1 MTEKSSVPPAPDSV
15 HAIAASGAAA
25 ASVASSSAAP
35 SAAAAAS
42 SAGPSFARVALAD
55 AMELVASMRFA
66 ISLLVVICITAV
78 IGTVVKQNEPMNNY
92 VNQFGP
98 FWSELFGHMSLYTVY
113 SAWWFLLMMGF
124 LVVSTS
130 LCVARHTPK
139 ILRDFN
145 NYKETVREQS
155 LQVFR
160 HKGLGYLQMGPE
172 ASLQQINA
180 WLSAHGWRA
189 RAQVRNTGVM
199 IGAKKGAAHKVGY
212 LAAHS
217 AIVLICLGGL
227 FDGDLLVRVT
237 MWAQGKSIYQGSDF
251 TQMSPQNHLGPGN
264 PSFRGNLFVPE
275 GSRSASAL
283 LNMPTGVVLQELPFE
298 VELKKFKVEYYDTGM
313 PKLFA
318 SDIVIH
324 DRETGTTQAA
334 TVKVNEPV
342 TYRGLTLYQS
352 SFEDGGSELQLRL
365 RNLSGNDDVD
375 LTGKVG
381 GAVQLGQG
389 EARSTLEFSDLR
401 VINVENLGGAAAGAA
416 GGASDAA
423 TDVRRVD
430 LVGSLDKHLGA
441 GVSVGS
447 KKSLRNVGPSF
458 SYKIRDASGQAR
470 EYNNYMLPL
479 ELEGQ
484 RVYLL
489 GVREATGESF
499 RYLRVPVDGRDSMD
513 AWLSMRRAL
522 ADPAQRNRA
531 ARRYAEAAAPSDNP
545 KTREQLEATSLR
557 VLTLF
562 AGAEGLKVNAP
573 SQGAIGGLPALSDF
587 VEKEVPEADR
597 PRVSEVLLR
606 ILNGSLFELYK
617 QAQQQLGQPAPEP
630 GPQTQAF
637 MTQAVLSLS
646 DAMFYPAPMILQ
658 LKDFKQVQASV
669 FQVTRAPGRTLV
681 YAGAILLIIGV
692 FAMLYIRERRLWI
705 WLESAP
711 GRPEHTRVRMAM
723 SSNRD
728 TPDLP
733 TEFEA
738 LKRQLLHEEA

>member
-1 MTEKSSVPPAPDSV
+1 MTEKSSARPATSM
-15 HAIAASGAAA
+15 AALR
-25 ASVASSSAAP
+25 AP
-35 SAAAAAS
+35 
-42 SAGPSFARVALAD
+42 LAD
-55 AMELVASMRFA
+55 AMELLASMRFA

-98 FWSELFGHMSLYTVY
+98 FWSELFGRMNLFTVY

-124 LVVSTS
+124 LVISTS
-130 LCVARHTPK
+130 LCIARHTPK
-139 ILRDFN
+139 ILRDFK
-145 NYKETVREQS
+145 NYKESVREQS
-155 LQVFR
+155 LQAFR
-160 HKGLGYLQMGPE
+160 HKGLGYLHLNPE

-180 WLSAHGWRA
+180 WLAAHGWRA

-227 FDGDLLVRVT
+227 FDGDLLVRTV
-237 MWAQGKSIYQGSDF
+237 MWAQGKSIYQGADF
-251 TQMSPQNHLGPGN
+251 NQMTAENRLGPGN

-275 GSRSASAL
+275 GSRSAAAL
-283 LNMPTGVVLQELPFE
+283 LNMPTGVVMQELPFE
-298 VELKKFKVEYYDTGM
+298 VELKKFKVEYYETGM

-324 DRETGTTQAA
+324 DRETGASQEA

-342 TYRGLTLYQS
+342 TYKGLTLYQS
-352 SFEDGGSELQLRL
+352 SFEDGGSELQLRM
-365 RNLSGNDDVD
+365 RNLSGSDEAE
-375 LTGKVG
+375 LTGKIG
-381 GAVQLGQG
+381 GAITMTQG
-389 EARSTLEFSDLR
+389 DSKATMEFSDLR
-401 VINVENLGGAAAGAA
+401 VINVENLGGASAGAP
-416 GGASDAA
+416 GASDAA
-423 TDVRRVD
+423 GIDVRKVD
-430 LVGSLDKHLGA
+430 LVGRLEQHLGSGA
-441 GVSVGS
+441 TTGS
-447 KKSLRNVGPSF
+447 KKNLRNVGPSF

-484 RVYLL
+484 RVFLL
-489 GVREATGESF
+489 GVRESASENF
-499 RYLRVPVDGRDSMD
+499 RYLRVPVDTQDSMD
-513 AWLSMRRAL
+513 GWLSMRRAL

-531 ARRYAEAAAPSDNP
+531 ARRYAEAASPADNP
-545 KTREQLEATSLR
+545 KMREQLEATSLR

-562 AGAEGLKVNAP
+562 AGAAGLRADAP
-573 SQGAIGGLPALSDF
+573 AQGAAVGGLPALSDF
-587 VEKEVPEADR
+587 VEREVPESDR
-597 PRVSEVLLR
+597 GRVSEVLLR

-617 QAQQQLGQPAPEP
+617 QGQQQLGQPAPEP
-630 GPQTQAF
+630 GARTQAF

-646 DAMFYPAPMILQ
+646 DSMFYPAPMLLQ

-711 GRPEHTRVRMAM
+711 GRPEQTRVRMAM

-733 TEFEA
+733 TEFDA
-738 LKRQLLHEEA
+738 LKQQLLHEEA